1 MATGNTLSGHTKGN
15 MSLSGSATAEDK
27 LIDGSHI
34 LSPSITNAYEGIHGN
49 GILLLEDTASSTS
62 STTARNS
69 PENLPGV
76 VEQQTNTYTVRITG
90 GYCVLD
96 GLLFAFAG
104 GTGSHVDLAMDG
116 TTYHPSGTPTALT
129 AGKEAL
135 IVVYVCSD
143 GGAAGNVYWEMG
155 SAVTTGANVYPVT
168 PNAFLNQGSGSLS
181 VKQTFVLAVL
191 RVVYSGSGG
200 TYKISVTESNDKR
213 VFLKPSPIYFTP
225 TTTGAVANTTPVDL
239 HTELDALH
247 GGGSQTGD
255 LTASPMG
262 ALWQSYGSQIGS
274 TVAGDSA
281 KDVLYYT
288 GTHAARF
295 TRSVFD
301 RVLTSTATSI
311 DITSAD
317 ANILVLTPGGTFAV
331 TTSGPFPAGY
341 VIEIKNTH
349 GSNTGTFA
357 LTNSTTSA
365 IGDTADADGGYARFV
380 CTVSH
385 ASNPT
390 FVRLL

>member
-1 MATGNTLSGHTKGN
+1 
-15 MSLSGSATAEDK
+15 
-27 LIDGSHI
+27 
-34 LSPSITNAYEGIHGN
+34 
-49 GILLLEDTASSTS
+49 
-62 STTARNS
+62 
-69 PENLPGV
+69 
-76 VEQQTNTYTVRITG
+76 
-90 GYCVLD
+90 
-96 GLLFAFAG
+96 
-104 GTGSHVDLAMDG
+104 MDG